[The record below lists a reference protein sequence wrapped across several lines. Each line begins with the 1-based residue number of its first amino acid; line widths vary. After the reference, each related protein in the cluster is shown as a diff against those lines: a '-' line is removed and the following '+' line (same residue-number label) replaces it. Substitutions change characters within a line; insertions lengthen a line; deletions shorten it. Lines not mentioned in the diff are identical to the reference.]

1 MRSDKTTC
9 IKVMST
15 RSSALNNIWMVAGL
29 ALFFYAGMV
38 CAGSNIYVYQAK
50 DGTRSITDRIEIT
63 PGYRLI
69 KTYRTGASRL
79 IATTNTGSGV
89 KPDYWQPT
97 PMSSRY
103 DGIISST
110 ASQFGVDRALVKAM
124 VQVESSYNPN
134 AVSKKGAYGL
144 MQLMPATARRYGV
157 KDRSSPTEN
166 LRGGVRYLRDLLEMF
181 DQDTRLAVAA
191 YNAGEHNVIRY
202 NGVPPYRETINYVKK
217 VTTLRQIYTQ

>member
-1 MRSDKTTC
+1 MS
-9 IKVMST
+9 IK
-15 RSSALNNIWMVAGL
+15 SSALSTLWMVAGL
-29 ALFFYAGMV
+29 ALFYSAGAV

-50 DGTRSITDRIEIT
+50 DGTRSITDRVEFT
-63 PGYRLI
+63 AGYRLI

-79 IATTNTGSGV
+79 IATTNKDSGA
-89 KPDYWQPT
+89 KRDYWQPT

-110 ASQFGVDRALVKAM
+110 ASQFGVDKALVKAM

-144 MQLMPATARRYGV
+144 MQLMPATAKRYGV
-157 KDRSSPTEN
+157 KDRGSPTEN

-202 NGVPPYRETINYVKK
+202 NGIPPYRETINYVKK
-217 VTTLRQIYTQ
+217 VTALHQIYTQ

>member
-1 MRSDKTTC
+1 
-9 IKVMST
+9 
-15 RSSALNNIWMVAGL
+15 MVTGL

-79 IATTNTGSGV
+79 IATTNTDSGA
-89 KPDYWQPT
+89 KPGYWRPM

-144 MQLMPATARRYGV
+144 MQLMPDTARRYGV
-157 KDRSSPTEN
+157 KDRGSPAEN
-166 LRGGVRYLRDLLEMF
+166 LQGGVRYLKDLLEMF
-181 DQDTRLAVAA
+181 DQNTRLAVAA
-191 YNAGEHNVIRY
+191 YNAGEQNVIRY